1 MKEEP
6 IKAIE
11 DVKEFENVFE
21 KILANCDQL
30 TPFIRACCICSGAGM
45 LIETEEEELKSIKEL
60 KELVKLKQDLL
71 SVYEEYFLD

>member
-6 IKAIE
+6 IEAIE

-21 KILANCDQL
+21 KIQANFDNL

-45 LIETEEEELKSIKEL
+45 LIESEELKSIKEL